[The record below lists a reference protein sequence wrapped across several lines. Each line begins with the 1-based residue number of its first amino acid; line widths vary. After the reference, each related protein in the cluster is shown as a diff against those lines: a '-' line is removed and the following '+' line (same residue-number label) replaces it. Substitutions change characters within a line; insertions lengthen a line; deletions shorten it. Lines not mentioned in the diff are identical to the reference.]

1 MNTTANCFIR
11 RCGLIFRIEE
21 EAMAKSLIT
30 LTTDFGEADYYVP
43 AMKGVILSI
52 NPAAEIVDL
61 THQIP
66 PHDIYAAAFTLK
78 CCYSDFPRDTI
89 HLVVVDPGVGSGRRP
104 ILVMTDNYR
113 FVGPDNG
120 VFSYIYQCEPVNRIV
135 HFTTEHY
142 FRSPVSNTFHGRD
155 VFAPCAAYVSKLVEW
170 RMMGEEISDPI
181 RFNIPAPAVLPDG
194 RIRGSV
200 IQIDRFGNV
209 VTNITAAELTG
220 EVIQAGARVRIG
232 KLEAARVLNHFAEAS
247 PNELFAYFGS
257 AGFLELGVPRQSAAR
272 MTEARRGAEVE
283 VVVP

>member
-1 MNTTANCFIR
+1 MP
-11 RCGLIFRIEE
+11 
-21 EAMAKSLIT
+21 KPLIT

-52 NPAAEIVDL
+52 NPAAEVVDL

-78 CCYSDFPRDTI
+78 CCYGDFPRDTI
-89 HLVVVDPGVGSGRRP
+89 HVVVVDPGVGSKRRAV
-104 ILVMTDNYR
+104 LVMTDNYR

-135 HFTTEHY
+135 HLTTEHY

-170 RMMGEEISDPI
+170 RMMGEEISDPV
-181 RFNIPAPAVLPDG
+181 RFNIPSAAALANG
-194 RIRGSV
+194 RIKGHV
-200 IQIDRFGNV
+200 IHVDRFGNV
-209 VTNITAAELTG
+209 ITNITSAELTDAA
-220 EVIQAGARVRIG
+220 IQAGARVRIG
-232 KLEAARVLNHFAEAS
+232 KMEPARVLTHFAEAG

-257 AGFLELGVPRQSAAR
+257 AGFLELAVPRQSAAR
-272 MTEARRGAEVE
+272 ITEARRGAEVE
-283 VVVP
+283 VAS